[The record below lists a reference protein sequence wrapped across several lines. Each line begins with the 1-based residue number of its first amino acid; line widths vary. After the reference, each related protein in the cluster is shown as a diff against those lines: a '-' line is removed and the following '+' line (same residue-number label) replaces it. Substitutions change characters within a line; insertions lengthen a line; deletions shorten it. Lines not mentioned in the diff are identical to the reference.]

1 MGRKFVT
8 GTMIPSVC
16 PRDCYDTCSLI
27 IKSDRDTGKS
37 SVLGDPTNPITQGFT
52 CPRGVKDIERMIANN
67 RVLHP
72 FIRRHKLSD
81 KVEQVSWNE
90 ALDLTSNKIEKT
102 ISEFGSETI
111 LHIEY
116 AGNTGLITSHFPLR
130 LWNALGTTRT
140 DYSICSKSG
149 HEALALHYGSSY
161 GLQPEEIKNQRL
173 IVFWGFNAVVSSP
186 HMWNLANQARSREKA
201 KIVVIDPR
209 KSQTTKNA
217 DLSLHPKPG
226 SDVVLAFGI
235 ARYLIEHSY
244 ADNEFI
250 ERWTNG
256 FQRLKTEIMKWT
268 PNRIEEETGIKWSLI
283 EKLGEA
289 YGTSRPNATLIGLGM
304 QKSINGAESV
314 RAIGLLPAILGI
326 HRGFFYSNDN
336 AYSIDLSYL
345 NGESL
350 SNREIPVVSQIKLG
364 QLVSEGQFKLI
375 YIYNMNPALTLPNQ
389 RAFRRG
395 LSRDDV
401 FTVVHETHW
410 NETTDF
416 ADIILPA
423 PTFLEKDDV
432 VIPWSHHHVRLS
444 KKAFDL
450 MGQSRTEIWVM
461 QELIKRLKLKE
472 PWLYEEPRK
481 ALEKTLEKAFTEGT
495 FQDLMNGKDM
505 ILKKKSPSE
514 YQTPSRKIEFHSS
527 ISKDV
532 GCDPLP
538 SHSRLQIQDDEFLL
552 LNSASS
558 NYTHTQFREIYG
570 PIPEI
575 VHVNQK
581 DASTQNIRKG
591 DLVILHNDSGSVK
604 MKVNVSQDVPK
615 GVLWAPRQS
624 IGLNDEP
631 QNALTPSTTQ
641 KIGNGSVFN
650 STIVR
655 LQRVKK

>member
-1 MGRKFVT
+1 MTATR
-8 GTMIPSVC
+8 IPSVC

-27 IKSDRDTGKS
+27 VNIDKDIGKS
-37 SVLGDPTNPITQGFT
+37 SVLGDPSNPITQGFT
-52 CPRGVKDIERMIANN
+52 CPRGVKDIERMIASN
-67 RVLHP
+67 RVLYP
-72 FIRRHKLSD
+72 FLRKHKLSD
-81 KVEQVSWNE
+81 KVEQVSWKE
-90 ALDLTSNKIEKT
+90 VLYLISNKIEKT
-102 ISEFGSETI
+102 IAEFGPEAI

-116 AGNTGLITSHFPLR
+116 AGNTGLLTSHFPLR

-161 GLQPEEIKNQRL
+161 GIQPEEIKNQKL

-201 KIVVIDPR
+201 KIVAIDPR

-226 SDVVLAFGI
+226 SDVVLAFGV
-235 ARYLIEHSY
+235 ARYIIEHNY
-244 ADNEFI
+244 EANVFI
-250 ERWTNG
+250 ESWTNG
-256 FQRLKTEIMKWT
+256 FQRLKSEILKWT
-268 PNRIEEETGIKWSLI
+268 PNRIKEETGIKWSTI
-283 EKLGEA
+283 EQLGEA
-289 YGTSRPNATLIGLGM
+289 YGTSRPNATLIGLGL
-304 QKSINGAESV
+304 QKSVNGAESV

-336 AYSIDLSYL
+336 AYSIDLAYL

-350 SNREIPVVSQIKLG
+350 SNLEIHEVSQIKLG
-364 QLVSEGQFKLI
+364 QLISEGQFKLI

-395 LSRDDV
+395 LSREDV
-401 FTVVHETHW
+401 FTIVHETHW

-444 KKAFDL
+444 KKAFAL
-450 MGQSRTEIWVM
+450 QGKSRNEIWVM
-461 QELIKRLKLKE
+461 HELTKRLKLEE
-472 PWLYEEPRK
+472 PWLYEKPWN
-481 ALEKTLEKAFTEGT
+481 ALEKAVENAFTKGS
-495 FQDLMNGKDM
+495 FQDLMNGKDL
-505 ILKKKSPSE
+505 ILKKKSPME
-514 YQTPSRKIEFHSS
+514 YQTPSRKIEFYSS
-527 ISKDV
+527 SSKDQ
-532 GCDPLP
+532 GYEPLP
-538 SHSRLQIQDDEFLL
+538 SYSRLQIHDDEFLF

-558 NYTHTQFREIYG
+558 KYTHTQFREIYG

-581 DASTQNIRKG
+581 DALARNIRKD
-591 DLVILHNDSGSVK
+591 DLVILYNDCGSTK
-604 MKVNVSQDVPK
+604 MKVKVSQDVPK

-631 QNALTPSTTQ
+631 QNALTPSITQ
-641 KIGNGSVFN
+641 KIGNGSVYN

-655 LQRVKK
+655 LRLVKN